1 LARWGFDLSG
11 AIGESFSELMGKKG
25 ASWVAM
31 VIGLSR
37 SILRD
42 RNARRNFILYV
53 IGALLVMFAL
63 GTWPLAGWL
72 EESVI
77 RFAFWWGGCGFLA
90 IFLFLLGV
98 YDFLRVMRENDP
110 NG

>member
-1 LARWGFDLSG
+1 
-11 AIGESFSELMGKKG
+11 MGQRG
-25 ASWVAM
+25 ASWTSVI
-31 VIGLSR
+31 IGLSR

-42 RNARRNFILYV
+42 RSSRRSFILYV
-53 IGALLVMFAL
+53 IGALLVMFTL
-63 GTWPLAGWL
+63 GTWPLASWL

-98 YDFLRVMRENDP
+98 YDFLRVLRENDP

>member
-1 LARWGFDLSG
+1 
-11 AIGESFSELMGKKG
+11 
-25 ASWVAM
+25 M

-37 SILRD
+37 SVLHDRRLR
-42 RNARRNFILYV
+42 RTFILWV

-72 EESVI
+72 EASVV
-77 RFAFWWGGCGFLA
+77 RFGVWWGACGFLA

-98 YDFLRVMRENDP
+98 YDFLRVLREHDP
-110 NG
+110 RG